1 VKISKK
7 HARIY
12 NEPLSR
18 REVRLLADWERER
31 RSSVTADDVRRLV
44 GDASKDVI
52 LSLTRKGALQRVK
65 GGVFLVR
72 PFRTLLRPTSTSAVV
87 QAAVLLQSEPYYLGG
102 AWALTFHGLT
112 EQQQVSVLDA
122 FVTKRRPARRL
133 TAARLVFHPIAAT
146 LVKYGTAETTIES
159 VTVRVSDLERTLL
172 DALDHPDVVGSV
184 DRAVNLVIR
193 ALPRADRFFR
203 GLGPSCRSERTGAR
217 WHDKACRRAR
227 ISGRTAPL
235 TVSQAARFCALRSPD
250 DRPRYSPPHCSR
262 TMQLLSRR
270 DHGLAL
276 ACDRAEPGR
285 FVLSSSNSSAS
296 RPATRDI
303 SRRCSSHRQR
313 PREGARM
320 ICCVTYLR
328 T

>member
-193 ALPRADRFFR
+193 ALPRADRERLIAYAAR
-203 GLGPSCRSERTGAR
+203 GSRTSTCQRLGVLLERVRTPERQLAGLHERVKKTRSLLSLVPGEPRTGHVNRR
-217 WHDKACRRAR
+217 WSVVENDRR
-227 ISGRTAPL
+227 
-235 TVSQAARFCALRSPD
+235 
-250 DRPRYSPPHCSR
+250 
-262 TMQLLSRR
+262 
-270 DHGLAL
+270 
-276 ACDRAEPGR
+276 
-285 FVLSSSNSSAS
+285 
-296 RPATRDI
+296 
-303 SRRCSSHRQR
+303 
-313 PREGARM
+313 REQ
-320 ICCVTYLR
+320 
-328 T
+328 